1 MALGVDGGGMKIK
14 IQITI
19 ESDDGKPEAL
29 QEVAQLNRGHNS
41 PASSNRRGTLPI
53 ADFAP

>member
-19 ESDDGKPEAL
+19 ESDEGTPEVL
-29 QEVAQLNRGHNS
+29 QEVAQLNRGS
-41 PASSNRRGTLPI
+41 LRPERSG
-53 ADFAP
+53 

>member
-19 ESDDGKPEAL
+19 ESD
-29 QEVAQLNRGHNS
+29 EVTPRRSKRWHN
-41 PASSNRRGTLPI
+41 
-53 ADFAP
+53 